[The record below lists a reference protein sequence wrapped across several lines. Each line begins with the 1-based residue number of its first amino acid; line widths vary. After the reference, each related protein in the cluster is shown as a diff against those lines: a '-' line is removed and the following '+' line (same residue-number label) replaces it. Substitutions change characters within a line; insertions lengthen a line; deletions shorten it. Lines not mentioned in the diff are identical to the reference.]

1 MSNKQDYINDL
12 AQIRS
17 LMERS
22 SRFLSLSGWS
32 GIMAGIYA
40 LTGAYLAHT
49 LFRFQPNTLIYSVP
63 ENFQQVVV
71 IAILVLLLTL
81 ITAAVLSYRKAAGR
95 GEPFWNIALRR
106 LLENMAVP
114 LAAGGLAILACISS
128 GLIGM
133 LAPLTL
139 IFYGLALHSAG
150 NFTYREL
157 RLLGIIQVILGLLA
171 MWFVAYSLL
180 FWAVGFGFMH
190 IVYGIYIY
198 WKYER

>member
-1 MSNKQDYINDL
+1 MNNKQDYINDL

-32 GIMAGIYA
+32 GIMAGVYA
-40 LTGAYLAHT
+40 LTGVYLAHT
-49 LFRFQPNTLIYSVP
+49 LFQFQPTALVYDAP
-63 ENFQQVVV
+63 ANFQQIVV
-71 IAILVLLLTL
+71 IAITVLLFTL
-81 ITAAVLSYRKAAGR
+81 ATAIVLSYRKAAGR

-106 LLENMAVP
+106 LLENVAIP
-114 LAAGGLAILACISS
+114 LAAGGLAALACIGN

-157 RLLGIIQVILGLLA
+157 RFLGMMQVVLGLLS
-171 MWFVAYSLL
+171 MWHVAYSLL
-180 FWAVGFGFMH
+180 YWAVGFGIMH
-190 IVYGIYIY
+190 IVYGVYIY